1 MRVKIFK
8 RAQALKTGNI
18 TLRNGGDMKYD
29 FDEIIDRTNTN
40 SENVDGWRPYIFKCG
55 PEKVF
60 PYADDEFIRMWVADM
75 EFAVAPEIRQAI
87 IDRVNRKILGYTI
100 VSDQGYYEALQSWCR
115 EKYGWTF
122 DKDELVFSPG
132 VIPALYQ
139 LVEDLVA
146 KDEKVLTMTPAYG
159 FFLHSCE
166 YNDVELVC
174 SPLKKENGRFEIDF
188 DDLAKK
194 AADPKVK
201 LFMLCNP
208 HNPSGRVWTEE
219 ELRRMADIIEKND
232 LWVVSDEIHCDLIRK
247 GLRHIPMGKIMPDYK
262 KLITT
267 MSASKT
273 FNLAGML
280 FSNIIIRSEEERQR
294 FQDRDKN
301 IGAANPLSI
310 AAHKAA
316 YEHGGQ
322 WLEELKEYIDGSFE
336 MVAGFLKENI
346 PEAVFEIPQ
355 ATYFAWVDM
364 SKVLPDVEDLP
375 LFFANNAGVL
385 LEGGDALFVGNAKGY
400 IRLNLAM
407 PRSMIMTGLERMAEA
422 IKKYRG

>member
-1 MRVKIFK
+1 
-8 RAQALKTGNI
+8 
-18 TLRNGGDMKYD
+18 MKYN
-29 FDEIIDRTNTN
+29 FDEIIDRKNTN

-87 IDRVNRKILGYTI
+87 IDRVERKILGYTI
-100 VSDQGYYEALQSWCR
+100 VSDSGYYEALLKWC
-115 EKYGWTF
+115 
-122 DKDELVFSPG
+122 KDRYDWGFKKEELVFSPG

-159 FFLHSCE
+159 FFLHACE
-166 YNDVELVC
+166 YNGVELVK
-174 SPLKKENGRFEIDF
+174 SPLKKTNGRFEIDF
-188 DDLAKK
+188 DDFDKK
-194 AADPKVK
+194 AADPKIKV
-201 LFMLCNP
+201 LMLCNP
-208 HNPSGRVWTEE
+208 HNPSGRIWTED
-219 ELRRMADIIEKND
+219 ELRHVAETAEKNN
-232 LWVVSDEIHCDLIRK
+232 LWIISDEIHCDLIRT
-247 GLRHIPMGKIMPDYK
+247 GLSHIPMGKIMPDYD

-280 FSNIIIRSEEERQR
+280 FSNIIIRNEEERIR

-316 YEHGGQ
+316 YKSGGC
-322 WLEELKEYIDGSFE
+322 WLSELKQYVDESFE
-336 MVAGFLKENI
+336 MVKEFLEKNI
-346 PEAVFEIPQ
+346 PEAEFTVPE

-364 SKVLPDVEDLP
+364 SRVLPDVEDLP
-375 LFFANNAGVL
+375 LFFANNSGVL
-385 LEGGDALFVGNAKGY
+385 LEGGDELFVDNAKGY

-407 PRSMIMTGLERMAEA
+407 PRAIIKTGLERMAEA
-422 IKKYRG
+422 IRNNK

>member
-1 MRVKIFK
+1 
-8 RAQALKTGNI
+8 
-18 TLRNGGDMKYD
+18 MKYD

-55 PEKVF
+55 PEKKF
-60 PYADDEFIRMWVADM
+60 PYADDEFVRMWVADM

-100 VSDQGYYEALQSWCR
+100 VSDNGYYEALLKWCKDR
-115 EKYGWTF
+115 YDWSF

-166 YNDVELVC
+166 YNNVELVML
-174 SPLKKENGRFEIDF
+174 PLKKENGRFEIDF
-188 DDLAKK
+188 EDLEKK
-194 AADPKVK
+194 AADPKVR
-201 LFMLCNP
+201 LLMLCNP
-208 HNPSGRVWTEE
+208 HNPAGRIWTED
-219 ELRRMADIIEKND
+219 ELKRIAAIVEKND
-232 LWVVSDEIHCDLIRK
+232 LWVVSDEIHCDLIRT
-247 GLRHIPMGKIMPDYK
+247 GLRHIPMGKIMPDYD

-280 FSNIIIRSEEERQR
+280 FSNIIIRSNEERQR

-316 YEHGGQ
+316 YEHGAQ
-322 WLEELKEYIDGSFE
+322 WLEEMKAYIDDNFR
-336 MVAGFLKENI
+336 MVDEFLGENI
-346 PEAVFEIPQ
+346 PDAVFTIPE

-364 SKVLPDVEDLP
+364 GKVLPDVEDLP

-385 LEGGDALFVGNAKGY
+385 LEGGDGLFVDNAKGY

-407 PRSMIMTGLERMAEA
+407 PRATIRTGLERMAEA
-422 IKKYRG
+422 IRKHNGK

>member
-1 MRVKIFK
+1 
-8 RAQALKTGNI
+8 
-18 TLRNGGDMKYD
+18 MKYD

-55 PEKVF
+55 PEKKF
-60 PYADDEFIRMWVADM
+60 PYADDEFVRMWVADM

-100 VSDQGYYEALQSWCR
+100 VSDNGYYEALLKWCKDR
-115 EKYGWTF
+115 YDWSF

-166 YNDVELVC
+166 YNKVEMVM

-188 DDLAKK
+188 EDLEKK
-194 AADPKVK
+194 AADPKVR
-201 LFMLCNP
+201 LLMLCNP
-208 HNPSGRVWTEE
+208 HNPAGRIWTED
-219 ELRRMADIIEKND
+219 ELKRIAAIVEKND
-232 LWVVSDEIHCDLIRK
+232 LWVVSDEIHCDLIRT
-247 GLRHIPMGKIMPDYK
+247 GLRHIPMGKIMPDYD

-280 FSNIIIRSEEERQR
+280 FSNIIIRSNEERQR

-316 YEHGGQ
+316 YEHGAQ
-322 WLEELKEYIDGSFE
+322 WLEELKAYIDDNFR
-336 MVAGFLKENI
+336 MVDEFLGENI
-346 PEAVFEIPQ
+346 PDAVFTIPE

-364 SKVLPDVEDLP
+364 GKVLPDVEDLP

-385 LEGGDALFVGNAKGY
+385 LEGGDGLFVDNAKGY

-407 PRSMIMTGLERMAEA
+407 PRATIRTGLERMAEA
-422 IKKYRG
+422 IRKHNGK

>member
-1 MRVKIFK
+1 
-8 RAQALKTGNI
+8 
-18 TLRNGGDMKYD
+18 MKYD
-29 FDEIIDRTNTN
+29 FDEIIDRTHTN

-100 VSDQGYYEALQSWCR
+100 VSDNGYYEALSKWC
-115 EKYGWTF
+115 
-122 DKDELVFSPG
+122 KDRYDWSFRKEELVFSPG

-139 LVEDLVA
+139 LVEDLVE
-146 KDEKVLTMTPAYG
+146 KDEKVLTVTPAYG

-166 YNDVELVC
+166 YNDIELVK
-174 SPLKKENGRFEIDF
+174 SPLKKNNGRFEIDF
-188 DDLAKK
+188 EDFEKK
-194 AADPKVK
+194 AKDPKVK
-201 LFMLCNP
+201 LVMLCNP
-208 HNPSGRVWTEE
+208 HNPAGTVWTEA
-219 ELRRMADIIEKND
+219 ELKEIARIVSEND
-232 LWVVSDEIHCDLIRK
+232 LWIVSDEIHCDLIRT
-247 GLRHIPMGKIMPDYK
+247 GLTHIPMGKIMPDYD

-273 FNLAGML
+273 FNIAGML
-280 FSNIIIRSEEERQR
+280 FSNIIIRNDEERER
-294 FQDRDKN
+294 FQERDKN

-322 WLEELKEYIDGSFE
+322 WLAQLKQYVDENFRIVKD
-336 MVAGFLKENI
+336 FLDENI
-346 PEAVFEIPQ
+346 PEAVFNIPD

-364 SKVLPDVEDLP
+364 SKALPDVADLP
-375 LFFANNAGVL
+375 MFFANNAGVL
-385 LEGGDALFVGNAKGY
+385 LEGGDELFVDNAKGY

-407 PRSMIMTGLERMAEA
+407 PKTMLKTGLERMAEA
-422 IKKYRG
+422 VKKYNDGK

>member
-1 MRVKIFK
+1 
-8 RAQALKTGNI
+8 
-18 TLRNGGDMKYD
+18 MKYD

-55 PEKVF
+55 PEKKF
-60 PYADDEFIRMWVADM
+60 PYADDEFVRMWVADM

-100 VSDQGYYEALQSWCR
+100 VSDNGYYDALQKWCKDR
-115 EKYGWTF
+115 YDWCF
-122 DKDELVFSPG
+122 DKNELVFSPG

-159 FFLHSCE
+159 FFLHACE
-166 YNDVELVC
+166 YNGVELVM
-174 SPLKKENGRFEIDF
+174 SPLKKENGHFEIDF

-201 LFMLCNP
+201 MLMLCNP
-208 HNPSGRVWTEE
+208 HNPAGRIWTED
-219 ELRRMADIIEKND
+219 ELKRIADIVEKND
-232 LWVVSDEIHCDLIRK
+232 LWIVSDEIHCDLIRT
-247 GLRHIPMGKIMPDYK
+247 GLRHIPMGKIMPDYD
-262 KLITT
+262 KLVTT

-273 FNLAGML
+273 FNLAGMM
-280 FSNIIIRSEEERQR
+280 FSNIIIRSDEERQR

-316 YEHGGQ
+316 YEHGAQ
-322 WLEELKEYIDGSFE
+322 WLEELKAYIDDSFK
-336 MVAGFLKENI
+336 MVDEFLKENI
-346 PEAVFEIPQ
+346 PDAVFTIPE

-364 SKVLPDVEDLP
+364 GKVLPDVEDLP

-385 LEGGDALFVGNAKGY
+385 LEGGDSLFVDNAKGY

-407 PRSMIMTGLERMAEA
+407 PRATIKTGLERMAEA
-422 IKKYRG
+422 IRKHNEK

>member
-1 MRVKIFK
+1 
-8 RAQALKTGNI
+8 
-18 TLRNGGDMKYD
+18 MKYN
-29 FDEIIDRTNTN
+29 FDEIIDRKNTN

-75 EFAVAPEIRQAI
+75 EVAVAPEIRQAI
-87 IDRVNRKILGYTI
+87 IDRVERKILGYTI
-100 VSDQGYYEALQSWCR
+100 VSDSGYYEALLKWC
-115 EKYGWTF
+115 
-122 DKDELVFSPG
+122 KDRYDWGFKKEELVFSPG

-159 FFLHSCE
+159 FFLHACE
-166 YNDVELVC
+166 YNGVELVK
-174 SPLKKENGRFEIDF
+174 SPLKKTNGRFEIDF
-188 DDLAKK
+188 DDFDKK

-201 LFMLCNP
+201 VLMLCNP
-208 HNPSGRVWTEE
+208 HNPSGRIWTED
-219 ELRRMADIIEKND
+219 ELRHVAETAEKNN
-232 LWVVSDEIHCDLIRK
+232 LWIISDEIHCDLIRT
-247 GLRHIPMGKIMPDYK
+247 GLSHIPMGKIMPDYD

-280 FSNIIIRSEEERQR
+280 FSNIIIRNKEERER

-316 YEHGGQ
+316 YEQGGQ
-322 WLEELKEYIDGSFE
+322 WLSELKAYVDESFK
-336 MVAGFLKENI
+336 MVDDFLSENI
-346 PEAVFEIPQ
+346 PDARFTIPE

-364 SKVLPDVEDLP
+364 SRVLPDVEDLP

-385 LEGGDALFVGNAKGY
+385 LEGGDGLFVGNAQGY

-407 PRSMIMTGLERMAEA
+407 PKATIKEGLCRMAEA
-422 IKKYRG
+422 IKNHK

>member
-1 MRVKIFK
+1 
-8 RAQALKTGNI
+8 
-18 TLRNGGDMKYD
+18 MKYN
-29 FDEIIDRTNTN
+29 FDEIIDRKNTN

-87 IDRVNRKILGYTI
+87 IDRVERKILGYTI
-100 VSDQGYYEALQSWCR
+100 VSDSGYYEALLKWC
-115 EKYGWTF
+115 
-122 DKDELVFSPG
+122 KDRYDWGFKKEELVFSPG

-159 FFLHSCE
+159 FFLHACE
-166 YNDVELVC
+166 YNGVELVK
-174 SPLKKENGRFEIDF
+174 SPLKKTNGRFEIDF
-188 DDLAKK
+188 DDFDKK

-201 LFMLCNP
+201 VLMLCNP
-208 HNPSGRVWTEE
+208 HNPSGRIWTED
-219 ELRRMADIIEKND
+219 ELRHVAETAEKNN
-232 LWVVSDEIHCDLIRK
+232 LWIISDEIHCDLIRT
-247 GLRHIPMGKIMPDYK
+247 GLSHIPMGKIMPDYD

-280 FSNIIIRSEEERQR
+280 FSNIIIRNEEERIR

-316 YEHGGQ
+316 YKSGGC
-322 WLEELKEYIDGSFE
+322 WLSELKQYVDESFE
-336 MVAGFLKENI
+336 MVKEFLEKNI
-346 PEAVFEIPQ
+346 PEAEFTVPE

-364 SKVLPDVEDLP
+364 SRVLPDVEDLP
-375 LFFANNAGVL
+375 LFFANNSGVL
-385 LEGGDALFVGNAKGY
+385 LEGGDELFVDNAKGY

-407 PRSMIMTGLERMAEA
+407 PRAIIKTGLERMAEA
-422 IKKYRG
+422 IRNNK

>member
-1 MRVKIFK
+1 
-8 RAQALKTGNI
+8 
-18 TLRNGGDMKYD
+18 MKYN
-29 FDEIIDRTNTN
+29 FDEIIDRKNTN

-87 IDRVNRKILGYTI
+87 IDRVERKILGYTI
-100 VSDQGYYEALQSWCR
+100 VSDSGYYEALLKWC
-115 EKYGWTF
+115 
-122 DKDELVFSPG
+122 KDRYDWGFKKEELVFSPG

-159 FFLHSCE
+159 FFLHACE
-166 YNDVELVC
+166 YNGVELVK
-174 SPLKKENGRFEIDF
+174 SPLNKTNGRFEIDF
-188 DDLAKK
+188 DDFDKK

-201 LFMLCNP
+201 VLMLCNP
-208 HNPSGRVWTEE
+208 HNPSGRIWTED
-219 ELRRMADIIEKND
+219 ELRHVAETAEKNN
-232 LWVVSDEIHCDLIRK
+232 LWIISDEIHCDLIRT
-247 GLRHIPMGKIMPDYK
+247 GLSHIPMGKIMPDYD

-280 FSNIIIRSEEERQR
+280 FSNIIIRNEEERIR

-316 YEHGGQ
+316 YESGGC
-322 WLEELKEYIDGSFE
+322 WLSELKQYVDESFE
-336 MVAGFLKENI
+336 MVKEFLKKNI
-346 PEAVFEIPQ
+346 PEAEFTVPE

-364 SKVLPDVEDLP
+364 SRVLPDVEDLP
-375 LFFANNAGVL
+375 LFFANNSGVL
-385 LEGGDALFVGNAKGY
+385 LEGGDELFVDNAKGY

-407 PRSMIMTGLERMAEA
+407 PRAIIKTGLERMAEA
-422 IKKYRG
+422 IRNNK

>member
-1 MRVKIFK
+1 
-8 RAQALKTGNI
+8 
-18 TLRNGGDMKYD
+18 MKYD

-55 PEKVF
+55 PEKKF
-60 PYADDEFIRMWVADM
+60 PYADDEFVRMWVADM

-100 VSDQGYYEALQSWCR
+100 VSDNGYYEELLKWCKDR
-115 EKYGWTF
+115 YDWSF

-166 YNDVELVC
+166 YNNVELVM

-188 DDLAKK
+188 EDLEKK
-194 AADPKVK
+194 AADPKVR
-201 LFMLCNP
+201 LLMLCNP
-208 HNPSGRVWTEE
+208 HNPAGRIWTED
-219 ELRRMADIIEKND
+219 ELKRIAAIVEKND
-232 LWVVSDEIHCDLIRK
+232 LWVVSDEIHCDLIRT
-247 GLRHIPMGKIMPDYK
+247 GLRHIPMGKIMPDYD

-280 FSNIIIRSEEERQR
+280 FSNIIIRSNEERQR

-316 YEHGGQ
+316 YEHGAQ
-322 WLEELKEYIDGSFE
+322 WLEELKAYIDDNFR
-336 MVAGFLKENI
+336 MVDEFLGENI
-346 PEAVFEIPQ
+346 PDAVFTIPE

-364 SKVLPDVEDLP
+364 GKVLPDVEDLP

-385 LEGGDALFVGNAKGY
+385 LEGGDGLFVDNAKGY

-407 PRSMIMTGLERMAEA
+407 PRATIRTGLERMAEA
-422 IKKYRG
+422 IRKHNGK